1 MHSPLDAVVI
11 FVAQWSRTF
20 DGKPAEVAQ
29 ARHFVRLMLTGRP
42 VLDAAE
48 LVVSELATNALAF
61 SASGHPGGWFVVEVR
76 ADPGFARVAVADLGG
91 SAEPPVSPSG
101 QPDGIQTGGRGL
113 YIVASLAKQWG
124 WEPTGAG
131 RRVWAEL
138 ADDSL

>member
-1 MHSPLDAVVI
+1 
-11 FVAQWSRTF
+11 
-20 DGKPAEVAQ
+20 
-29 ARHFVRLMLTGRP
+29 
-42 VLDAAE
+42 VLAAAE

-61 SASGHPGGWFVVEVR
+61 SASGWFVVEVR

-91 SAEPPVSPSG
+91 SAEPQVSPSG
-101 QPDGIQTGGRGL
+101 QPDGTQTGGRGL

-124 WEPTGAG
+124 WEPAGAG